1 MTSSIVGVIVL
12 IIGVIV
18 LVGYLASDRDAS
30 LVLVVLGGVIG

>member
-18 LVGYLASDRDAS
+18 LVGYLVSDRDAS